1 MIIAA
6 RILSWIALA
15 GTIVPSVLFFD
26 GRATLDQTKLW
37 MFVATV
43 IWFATAP
50 VWMERQRPERGG
62 GA

>member
-15 GTIVPSVLFFD
+15 GTIVPSVLFFY

-37 MFVATV
+37 MLVATV
-43 IWFATAP
+43 VWFATAP
-50 VWMERQRPERGG
+50 VWMDRENN
-62 GA
+62 

>member
-6 RILSWIALA
+6 RIVSWIALA
-15 GTIVPSVLFFD
+15 GTIVPSVLFFY
-26 GRATLDQTKLW
+26 GRATLDQTRLW

-50 VWMERQRPERGG
+50 VWMDRENN
-62 GA
+62 